1 MNTKLE
7 YLSQQIIEFYDKIS
21 SWEQEVV
28 KESGLTPTQMHAIE
42 VVGHAGELRMKEL
55 AEQMGLTTGTITVMV
70 DGLEKHEAVERKRHE
85 VDRRSVLVILTD
97 KGKELFAEHHK
108 LHMKLT
114 QDLSA
119 SLSSKELGYLS
130 AILTKM
136 NLHI

>member
-1 MNTKLE
+1 MDPKLE
-7 YLSQQIIEFYDKIS
+7 YLSQKIIEFYDKIS

-28 KESGLTPTQMHAIE
+28 RESGLTPTQMHAIE
-42 VVGHAGELRMKEL
+42 VIGYAGELRMKEL

-70 DGLEKHEAVERKRHE
+70 DGLEKHEAVERKRHAE
-85 VDRRSVLVILTD
+85 DRRSVLVTLTA
-97 KGKELFAEHHK
+97 KGQKLFAEHHQ

-114 QDLSA
+114 QDLSS
-119 SLSSKELGYLS
+119 SLSIQEVGSLS

>member
-1 MNTKLE
+1 MDTKLE

-28 KESGLTPTQMHAIE
+28 RESGLTPTQMHAIE
-42 VVGHAGELRMKEL
+42 VIGHAGELRMKEL

-85 VDRRSVLVILTD
+85 VDRRSVLVTLTA
-97 KGKELFAEHHK
+97 KGQKLFAEHHQ

-114 QDLSA
+114 QDLSS
-119 SLSSKELGYLS
+119 SLTIQEVGYLS

>member
-1 MNTKLE
+1 MDTKLE

-28 KESGLTPTQMHAIE
+28 RESGLTPTQMHAIE
-42 VVGHAGELRMKEL
+42 IIGHAGELRMKEL

-70 DGLEKHEAVERKRHE
+70 DGLEKQGTVERKRHE
-85 VDRRSVLVILTD
+85 VDRRSILVTLTD
-97 KGKELFAEHHK
+97 KGDELFSEHHK

-114 QDLSA
+114 QDLSS
-119 SLSSKELGYLS
+119 SLSTNEVGYLS

-136 NLHI
+136 NLQL